1 MKMKITNL
9 DKFMQKIGREPL
21 LSKEEELQLL
31 KAVKEKGADCE
42 ELEKLENANLRFVVS
57 LARQY
62 MNRGLDIRELITIG
76 AEGLKEAA
84 LTYDLNRD
92 TKFIR
97 HAVLVMRKYFWE
109 AISKNYDIK
118 RMMLVRELHMREYYN
133 EEIDDYNTAFSFV
146 VDFDR
151 KRYTVGELFCDC
163 IYSIDEV
170 ERYIVKYLMA
180 RTEHDESKLYW
191 QMVEN
196 SQLNKETEKITKIQD
211 E

>member
-1 MKMKITNL
+1 MKLTDL
-9 DKFMQKIGREPL
+9 DEFMIKIGQEKL
-21 LSKEEELQLL
+21 LSIEEELQLL

-42 ELEKLENANLRFVVS
+42 ELEKLVNANLRFVVS

-62 MNRGLDIRELITIG
+62 MNRGLDIKELIPIG

-97 HAVLVMRKYFWE
+97 HAVQVMRKCFEE
-109 AISKNYDIK
+109 AILKNNDIK
-118 RMMLVRELHMREYYN
+118 RMMLVRELHIREYFD
-133 EEIDDYNTAFSFV
+133 EDIDDYNTAFSFV
-146 VDFDR
+146 VDFDG

-180 RTEHDESKLYW
+180 RTEHDDSKLYW

-196 SQLNKETEKITKIQD
+196 SQLNEETEKITKIQD

>member
-1 MKMKITNL
+1 MKITNL
-9 DKFMQKIGREPL
+9 DKFMQKIGREPM
-21 LSKEEELQLL
+21 LSKEEERKYL

-62 MNRGLDIRELITIG
+62 MNRGLDIRELIPIG

-84 LTYDLNRD
+84 LTYDLNGD
-92 TKFIR
+92 TKFLN
-97 HAVLVMRKYFWE
+97 HAVPVMRKYFE
-109 AISKNYDIK
+109 KAILKNNDIK
-118 RMMLVRELHMREYYN
+118 RMMLVRELHIREYFD
-133 EEIDDYNTAFSFV
+133 EDIDDYNTAFSFV

-163 IYSIDEV
+163 TYSIDEV

>member
-1 MKMKITNL
+1 MKITNL
-9 DKFMQKIGREPL
+9 DKFMQKIGREPM
-21 LSKEEELQLL
+21 LSKEEERKYL

-62 MNRGLDIRELITIG
+62 MNRGLDIRELIPIG

-97 HAVLVMRKYFWE
+97 HAVQVMRKCFEE
-109 AISKNYDIK
+109 AISKNNDIK
-118 RMMLVRELHMREYYN
+118 RMMLVRELHIREYFD
-133 EEIDDYNTAFSFV
+133 EDIDDYNTAFSFV
-146 VDFDR
+146 VDFDG
-151 KRYTVGELFCDC
+151 KRYTIGELFCDC

-180 RTEHDESKLYW
+180 RTEHNESKLYW

-196 SQLNKETEKITKIQD
+196 SQLNEETEKITEIQD

>member
-1 MKMKITNL
+1 MKITNL

-21 LSKEEELQLL
+21 LSKEEERKYL

-42 ELEKLENANLRFVVS
+42 ELEKLVNCNLRFAVGLS
-57 LARQY
+57 IQY
-62 MNRGLDIRELITIG
+62 QDRGLDIRELIPIG

-97 HAVLVMRKYFWE
+97 HAVQVMRKYFE
-109 AISKNYDIK
+109 KAILKNNDIK
-118 RMMLVRELHMREYYN
+118 RMMLVRELHIREYFD
-133 EEIDDYNTAFSFV
+133 EDIDDYNTAFSFV
-146 VDFDR
+146 VDFDG

-163 IYSIDEV
+163 TYSIDEV

-196 SQLNKETEKITKIQD
+196 SQLNEETEKITIIQD

>member
-1 MKMKITNL
+1 MKITNL
-9 DKFMQKIGREPL
+9 DKFMQKIGREPM
-21 LSKEEELQLL
+21 LSKEEERKYL

-62 MNRGLDIRELITIG
+62 MNRGLDIRELIPIG

-97 HAVLVMRKYFWE
+97 HAVQVMRKCFEE
-109 AISKNYDIK
+109 AISKNNDIK
-118 RMMLVRELHMREYYN
+118 RMMLVRELHMREYFD
-133 EEIDDYNTAFSFV
+133 EDIDDYNTAFSFV
-146 VDFDR
+146 VDFDG
-151 KRYTVGELFCDC
+151 KRYTIGELFCDC

>member
-1 MKMKITNL
+1 MKITNL

-21 LSKEEELQLL
+21 LSKEEERKYL

-42 ELEKLENANLRFVVS
+42 ELEKLVNCNLRFAVGLS
-57 LARQY
+57 IQY
-62 MNRGLDIRELITIG
+62 QNRGLDIRELIPIG

-84 LTYDLNRD
+84 LTYDLNGD
-92 TKFIR
+92 TKFPN
-97 HAVLVMRKYFWE
+97 HAVPVMRKYFWE
-109 AISKNYDIK
+109 AISKNNDIK

>member
-1 MKMKITNL
+1 MKLTDL
-9 DKFMQKIGREPL
+9 DEFMIKIGQEKL
-21 LSKEEELQLL
+21 LSIEEELQLL

-42 ELEKLENANLRFVVS
+42 ELEKLVNCNLRFAVGLS
-57 LARQY
+57 IQY
-62 MNRGLDIRELITIG
+62 QNRGLDIRELIPIG

-97 HAVLVMRKYFWE
+97 HAVQVMRKCFEE
-109 AISKNYDIK
+109 AILKNNDIK
-118 RMMLVRELHMREYYN
+118 RMMLVRELHIREYFD
-133 EEIDDYNTAFSFV
+133 EDIDDYNTAFSFV

-196 SQLNKETEKITKIQD
+196 SQLNEETEKITIIQD

>member
-1 MKMKITNL
+1 MKITNL
-9 DKFMQKIGREPL
+9 DKFMQKIGREPM
-21 LSKEEELQLL
+21 LSKEEERKYL

-62 MNRGLDIRELITIG
+62 MNRGLDIRELIPIG

-84 LTYDLNRD
+84 LTYDLNGD
-92 TKFIR
+92 TNFLN
-97 HAVLVMRKYFWE
+97 HAFPVMSKYFEE
-109 AISKNYDIK
+109 AISNNNDINRK
-118 RMMLVRELHMREYYN
+118 MLVRELHMREYYN

-163 IYSIDEV
+163 TYSIDEV

>member
-1 MKMKITNL
+1 MKITNL

-21 LSKEEELQLL
+21 LSKEEERKYL

-42 ELEKLENANLRFVVS
+42 ELEKLVNCNLRFAVGLS
-57 LARQY
+57 IQY
-62 MNRGLDIRELITIG
+62 QDRGLDIRELIPIG

-97 HAVLVMRKYFWE
+97 HAVQVMRKYFE
-109 AISKNYDIK
+109 KAILKNNDIK
-118 RMMLVRELHMREYYN
+118 RMMLVRELHIREYFD
-133 EEIDDYNTAFSFV
+133 EDIDDYNTAFSFV
-146 VDFDR
+146 VDFDG

-163 IYSIDEV
+163 TYSIDEV

-196 SQLNKETEKITKIQD
+196 SQLNKETEKITEIQD

>member
-1 MKMKITNL
+1 MKLTDL
-9 DKFMQKIGREPL
+9 DEFMIKIGQEKL
-21 LSKEEELQLL
+21 LSIEEELQLL

-42 ELEKLENANLRFVVS
+42 ELEKLVNCNLRFAVGLS
-57 LARQY
+57 IQY
-62 MNRGLDIRELITIG
+62 QNRGLDIRELIPIG

-97 HAVLVMRKYFWE
+97 HAVQVMRKCFE
-109 AISKNYDIK
+109 ETISKNNDIK
-118 RMMLVRELHMREYYN
+118 RMMLVRELHMKEYYN

-196 SQLNKETEKITKIQD
+196 SQLNEETEKITIIQD

>member
-1 MKMKITNL
+1 MTNEQIEEL
-9 DKFMQKIGREPL
+9 LLEIHRTPL
-21 LSKEEELQLL
+21 LSMEEELELL
-31 KAVKEKGADCE
+31 EKIQAEGADCE
-42 ELEKLENANLRFVVS
+42 EFEKLVNANLRFAVS
-57 LARQY
+57 LAGQY
-62 MNRGLDIRELITIG
+62 MNRGLDIRELIPIG

-84 LTYDLNRD
+84 LTYDLNGD
-92 TKFIR
+92 TKFLS
-97 HAVLVMRKYFWE
+97 HAVPVMRKYFEE
-109 AISKNYDIK
+109 AISNNNDIK
-118 RMMLVRELHMREYYN
+118 RKMLVRELHMREYYN

-163 IYSIDEV
+163 TYSIDEV

>member
-1 MKMKITNL
+1 MKITNL
-9 DKFMQKIGREPL
+9 DKFMQKIGREPM
-21 LSKEEELQLL
+21 LSKEEERKYL

-42 ELEKLENANLRFVVS
+42 ELEKLVNCNLRFAVGLS
-57 LARQY
+57 IQY
-62 MNRGLDIRELITIG
+62 QNRGLDIRELIPIG

-84 LTYDLNRD
+84 LTYDLNGD
-92 TKFIR
+92 TKFLN
-97 HAVLVMRKYFWE
+97 HAVPVMRKYFEE
-109 AISKNYDIK
+109 AISNNNDIK
-118 RMMLVRELHMREYYN
+118 RKMLVRELHMREYYN

-163 IYSIDEV
+163 TYSIDEV

>member
-1 MKMKITNL
+1 MKITNL
-9 DKFMQKIGREPL
+9 DKFMQKIGQEKL
-21 LSKEEELQLL
+21 LSIEEELQLL

-42 ELEKLENANLRFVVS
+42 ELEKLVNANLRFVVS

-62 MNRGLDIRELITIG
+62 MDRGFDIKELIPIG

-84 LTYDLNRD
+84 LTYDLNGD
-92 TKFIR
+92 TKFLN
-97 HAVLVMRKYFWE
+97 HAVPVMRKYFEE
-109 AISKNYDIK
+109 AISNNNDIK
-118 RMMLVRELHMREYYN
+118 RKMLVRELHMREYYN

>member
-1 MKMKITNL
+1 MKITNL

-21 LSKEEELQLL
+21 LSKEEERKYL

-62 MNRGLDIRELITIG
+62 MNRGLDIRELIPIG

-84 LTYDLNRD
+84 LTYDLNGD
-92 TKFIR
+92 TKFLN
-97 HAVLVMRKYFWE
+97 HAVPVMRKYFGE
-109 AISKNYDIK
+109 AISKNNDIK

-146 VDFDR
+146 VDFDG

-180 RTEHDESKLYW
+180 RTEHDDSKLYW

>member
-1 MKMKITNL
+1 MKITNL
-9 DKFMQKIGREPL
+9 DKFMQKIGREPM
-21 LSKEEELQLL
+21 LSKEEERKYL

-42 ELEKLENANLRFVVS
+42 ELEKLKNANLRFVVS

-62 MNRGLDIRELITIG
+62 MNRGLDIRELIPIG

-84 LTYDLNRD
+84 LTYDLNGD
-92 TKFIR
+92 TKFLN
-97 HAVLVMRKYFWE
+97 HAVPVMRKYFEE
-109 AISKNYDIK
+109 AISNNNDIK
-118 RMMLVRELHMREYYN
+118 RKMLVRELHMREYYN

-151 KRYTVGELFCDC
+151 KRYTVGELFCDYT
-163 IYSIDEV
+163 YSIDEV

>member
-1 MKMKITNL
+1 MKITNL
-9 DKFMQKIGREPL
+9 DKFMQKIGREPM
-21 LSKEEELQLL
+21 LSKEEERKYL

-42 ELEKLENANLRFVVS
+42 ELEKLVNCNLRFAVGLS
-57 LARQY
+57 IQY
-62 MNRGLDIRELITIG
+62 QNRGLDIRELIPIG

-97 HAVLVMRKYFWE
+97 HAVQVMRKCFEE
-109 AISKNYDIK
+109 AISKNNDIK
-118 RMMLVRELHMREYYN
+118 RMMLVRELHIREYFD
-133 EEIDDYNTAFSFV
+133 EDIDDYNTAFSFV

-196 SQLNKETEKITKIQD
+196 SQLNEETEKITII
-211 E
+211 

>member
-1 MKMKITNL
+1 MKITNL

-21 LSKEEELQLL
+21 LSKEEERKYL

-42 ELEKLENANLRFVVS
+42 ELEKLVNANLRFVVS

-62 MNRGLDIRELITIG
+62 MNRGLDIKELIPIG

-84 LTYDLNRD
+84 LTYDLNGD
-92 TKFIR
+92 TKFLN
-97 HAVLVMRKYFWE
+97 HAVPVMRKYFGE
-109 AISKNYDIK
+109 AISKNNDIK

>member
-1 MKMKITNL
+1 MKITNL

-21 LSKEEELQLL
+21 LSKEEERKYL

-42 ELEKLENANLRFVVS
+42 ELEKLVNANLRFVVS

-62 MNRGLDIRELITIG
+62 MNRGLDIKELIPIG

-84 LTYDLNRD
+84 LTYDLNGD
-92 TKFIR
+92 TKFLK
-97 HAVLVMRKYFWE
+97 HAVPVMRKYFWE
-109 AISKNYDIK
+109 AISKNDDIK

>member
-1 MKMKITNL
+1 MKITDL
-9 DKFMQKIGREPL
+9 DKFMQKIGREPM
-21 LSKEEELQLL
+21 LSNEEERKYL

-42 ELEKLENANLRFVVS
+42 ELEKLENANLRFAVS

-62 MNRGLDIRELITIG
+62 MDRGLDIRELIPIG

-84 LTYDLNRD
+84 LTYDLNGD
-92 TKFIR
+92 TEFLN
-97 HAVLVMRKYFWE
+97 HAVPVMRKYFEE
-109 AISKNYDIK
+109 AISNNNDIK
-118 RMMLVRELHMREYYN
+118 RKMLVRELHMREYYN

-151 KRYTVGELFCDC
+151 KRYTVGELFCD
-163 IYSIDEV
+163 YTNSIDEV

>member
-1 MKMKITNL
+1 MKITNL
-9 DKFMQKIGREPL
+9 DKFMQKICREDL
-21 LSKEEELQLL
+21 LSAEEEQRLL
-31 KAVKEKGADCE
+31 KAVHEKGTDCH
-42 ELEKLENANLRFVVS
+42 ELEKLVNANLRFVVS

-62 MNRGLDIRELITIG
+62 MNRGLDIRELIPIG

-84 LTYDLNRD
+84 LTYDLNGD
-92 TKFIR
+92 TKFLN
-97 HAVLVMRKYFWE
+97 HAVPVMRKYFGE
-109 AISKNYDIK
+109 AILKNNDIK
-118 RMMLVRELHMREYYN
+118 RMMLVRELHIREHFD
-133 EEIDDYNTAFSFV
+133 EDIDDYNTAFSFV

-196 SQLNKETEKITKIQD
+196 SQLNKETENITKIQD

>member
-1 MKMKITNL
+1 MKITNL

-21 LSKEEELQLL
+21 LSKEEERKYL

-42 ELEKLENANLRFVVS
+42 ELEKLVNANLRFVVS

-62 MNRGLDIRELITIG
+62 MNRGLDIKELIPIG

-84 LTYDLNRD
+84 LTYDLNGD
-92 TKFIR
+92 TKFLK
-97 HAVLVMRKYFWE
+97 HAVPVMRKYFWE
-109 AISKNYDIK
+109 AISKNDDIK

-196 SQLNKETEKITKIQD
+196 SQLNEETEKITKIQD

>member
-1 MKMKITNL
+1 MKITNL

-21 LSKEEELQLL
+21 LSKEEERKYL

-62 MNRGLDIRELITIG
+62 MDRGLDIRELIPIG

-84 LTYDLNRD
+84 LTYDLNGD
-92 TKFIR
+92 TKFLN
-97 HAVLVMRKYFWE
+97 HAVPVMRKYFGE
-109 AISKNYDIK
+109 AISKNNDIK

-146 VDFDR
+146 VDFDG

-180 RTEHDESKLYW
+180 RTEHDDSKLYW

>member
-1 MKMKITNL
+1 MKITNL

-21 LSKEEELQLL
+21 LSKEEERKYL

-62 MNRGLDIRELITIG
+62 MNRGLDIKELIPIG

-84 LTYDLNRD
+84 LTYDLNGD
-92 TKFIR
+92 TKFLN
-97 HAVLVMRKYFWE
+97 HAVPVLRKYFWE
-109 AISKNYDIK
+109 AISKNDDIK

>member
-1 MKMKITNL
+1 MKITNL
-9 DKFMQKIGREPL
+9 DKFMQKIGREPM
-21 LSKEEELQLL
+21 LSKEEERKYL

-42 ELEKLENANLRFVVS
+42 ELEKLVNANLRFAVS
-57 LARQY
+57 LAGQY
-62 MNRGLDIRELITIG
+62 MNRGLDIRELIPIG

-84 LTYDLNRD
+84 LTYDLNGD
-92 TKFIR
+92 TKFLS
-97 HAVLVMRKYFWE
+97 HAVPVMRKYFEE
-109 AISKNYDIK
+109 AISNNNDIK
-118 RMMLVRELHMREYYN
+118 RKMLVRELHMREYYN

-163 IYSIDEV
+163 TYSIDEV

>member
-1 MKMKITNL
+1 MKLTDL
-9 DKFMQKIGREPL
+9 DEFMIKIGQEKL
-21 LSKEEELQLL
+21 LSIEEELQLL

-42 ELEKLENANLRFVVS
+42 ELEKLVNCNLRFAVGLS
-57 LARQY
+57 IQY
-62 MNRGLDIRELITIG
+62 QDRGLDIRELIPIG
-76 AEGLKEAA
+76 GEGLKEAA

-97 HAVLVMRKYFWE
+97 HAVQVMRKYFE
-109 AISKNYDIK
+109 KAILKNNDIK
-118 RMMLVRELHMREYYN
+118 RMMLVRELHIREYFD
-133 EEIDDYNTAFSFV
+133 EDIDDYNTAFSFV
-146 VDFDR
+146 VDFDG

>member
-1 MKMKITNL
+1 MKITNL

-42 ELEKLENANLRFVVS
+42 ELEKLVNANLRFVVS

-62 MNRGLDIRELITIG
+62 MDRGLDIKELIPIG

-84 LTYDLNRD
+84 LTYDLNGD
-92 TKFIR
+92 TKFLN
-97 HAVLVMRKYFWE
+97 HAVPVMRKYFGE
-109 AISKNYDIK
+109 AILKNNDIK
-118 RMMLVRELHMREYYN
+118 RMMLVRELHIREHFD
-133 EEIDDYNTAFSFV
+133 EDIDDYNTAFSFV

-196 SQLNKETEKITKIQD
+196 SQLNKETENITKIQD

>member
-1 MKMKITNL
+1 MKITNL

-21 LSKEEELQLL
+21 LSKEEERKYL

-62 MNRGLDIRELITIG
+62 MDRGLDIRELIPIG

-84 LTYDLNRD
+84 LTYDLNGD
-92 TKFIR
+92 TKFLN
-97 HAVLVMRKYFWE
+97 HAVPVMRKYFGE
-109 AISKNYDIK
+109 AISKNNDIK

-146 VDFDR
+146 VDFDG